1 MNIFD
6 KLDAIRSKV
15 DASTIEP
22 IFSDEVDTRNSRYEN
37 TVETEKN
44 NLLRVMAALI
54 AFSNNAPSDAVG
66 YMVENGVFERVFCSF
81 DLDKVAN
88 LNPDEIITTDWNNI
102 KSIRFKKKVDAIVR
116 CAKLLIKS
124 GKEKATIESLYK
136 NYNLPKDI
144 VNEGDI
150 VKFWEQFDMIL
161 ANFNKLDMPYFKN
174 DTTLL
179 HLLLHLGFP
188 CIKPDLIVM
197 KVAASI
203 GIVNGRDNHNT
214 YRPDE
219 KKLVVRTIQRYCLQ
233 NSIKPAVM
241 DLYILIYGGQKYAF
255 RYVTDGY
262 VPFSL

>member
-22 IFSDEVDTRNSRYEN
+22 IFSDEVDSRNSRYEN

-124 GKEKATIESLYK
+124 GKEKATME
-136 NYNLPKDI
+136 
-144 VNEGDI
+144 
-150 VKFWEQFDMIL
+150 FWGQYIQLTSIRF
-161 ANFNKLDMPYFKN
+161 
-174 DTTLL
+174 LL
-179 HLLLHLGFP
+179 FSTHGTHCTSYSSRHAPPHHSAGQP
-188 CIKPDLIVM
+188 P
-197 KVAASI
+197 
-203 GIVNGRDNHNT
+203 
-214 YRPDE
+214 
-219 KKLVVRTIQRYCLQ
+219 
-233 NSIKPAVM
+233 PA
-241 DLYILIYGGQKYAF
+241 DFFL
-255 RYVTDGY
+255 
-262 VPFSL
+262 